1 MRVQKLN
8 MTCDLITEGKM
19 KLKQAA
25 QLPAIPY
32 RLKGTN
38 MIIFDTETTGVTEND
53 EIIQLSIID
62 GKGKTLVNEYV
73 HPYWK
78 QEWIAAA
85 RVNGITPET
94 VKNALYPHDLIP
106 KVKGIFEAAD
116 LLVAYNNTFDLAFLK
131 RWGISTLG
139 KKQYDVMLAFAEEYG
154 EWNEYFGNYIWQKL
168 SKAAAYYGYKFKAH
182 DSLEDVRATLY
193 VYNKMQDKNR
203 KIMEEKEY

>member
-1 MRVQKLN
+1 
-8 MTCDLITEGKM
+8 M

-154 EWNEYFGNYIWQKL
+154 EWNEYFGNYKWQKL

>member
-78 QEWIAAA
+78 QE
-85 RVNGITPET
+85 
-94 VKNALYPHDLIP
+94 
-106 KVKGIFEAAD
+106 
-116 LLVAYNNTFDLAFLK
+116 
-131 RWGISTLG
+131 
-139 KKQYDVMLAFAEEYG
+139 
-154 EWNEYFGNYIWQKL
+154 
-168 SKAAAYYGYKFKAH
+168 
-182 DSLEDVRATLY
+182 
-193 VYNKMQDKNR
+193 
-203 KIMEEKEY
+203 

>member
-1 MRVQKLN
+1 
-8 MTCDLITEGKM
+8 M

-154 EWNEYFGNYIWQKL
+154 EWNEYFGNYKWQKL

-203 KIMEEKEY
+203 KIMEEKEV